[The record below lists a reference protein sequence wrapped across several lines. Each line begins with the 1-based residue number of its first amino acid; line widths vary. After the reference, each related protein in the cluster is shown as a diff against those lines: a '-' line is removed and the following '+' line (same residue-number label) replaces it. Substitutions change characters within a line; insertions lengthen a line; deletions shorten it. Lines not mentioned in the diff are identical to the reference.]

1 MWLLVPWANFQGR
14 FITSSE
20 FCGGVKW
27 VKRTGQDPKAAA
39 ERAGGRT
46 AAAGKQMSELLKM

>member
-1 MWLLVPWANFQGR
+1 M
-14 FITSSE
+14 
-20 FCGGVKW
+20 
-27 VKRTGQDPKAAA
+27 KRTGQDPKAAA